1 MENRFQ
7 PDLSVRLSADN
18 VEKHR
23 DQISQL
29 INGIRKRD
37 KTFKANAE
45 RRLREL
51 LPDIAQDGQSVL
63 WTILDGIEMRL
74 RNASDI
80 MLPALRKAL
89 QSFTKRA
96 DIIIRQMSYLASQQH
111 NDVLAVCKR
120 LVAMTE
126 TQQNALLDK
135 AADRMAVPQVAL
147 VDPGQVRL
155 AAPRQRRMIDAA
167 VDDGQGDFDM
177 DARKDIYIQQVL
189 DQAFLVNQQALKSY
203 MQKHLGSGRKV
214 STREL
219 PIENAKDFIAF
230 ADAVN

>member
-1 MENRFQ
+1 
-7 PDLSVRLSADN
+7 
-18 VEKHR
+18 
-23 DQISQL
+23 
-29 INGIRKRD
+29 
-37 KTFKANAE
+37 
-45 RRLREL
+45 
-51 LPDIAQDGQSVL
+51 
-63 WTILDGIEMRL
+63 
-74 RNASDI
+74 
-80 MLPALRKAL
+80 
-89 QSFTKRA
+89 
-96 DIIIRQMSYLASQQH
+96 MSYLASQQH

-219 PIENAKDFIAF
+219 PIENAKDFLAVAHAIGLGA
-230 ADAVN
+230 ADGLSSEFEFRIEYDEQSDIERADGAENSATYFLKKDHFTFELVQKES